1 MTESIIV
8 AVITGGLALLGNV
21 ISTISTHGKT
31 MYRIEQ
37 LEKKQDIHNK
47 VIERVYQ
54 LEKVTE
60 VLEERQKVANNR
72 IDDLENIENERMLKH
87 DNEWQSIRY
96 L

>member
-1 MTESIIV
+1 MESIIV

-21 ISTISTHGKT
+21 LSNLSTHSKT

-60 VLEERQKVANNR
+60 VLEERQKSANHR
-72 IDDLENIENERMLKH
+72 IDDLEKGE
-87 DNEWQSIRY
+87 S
-96 L
+96 